1 MQTTNIFSNSQ
12 NPVLAAVL
20 LVVWY
25 VVVVIG
31 GNYYLAPYFPV
42 MSWVKPEDDFSKLQ
56 WNTANSHDPV
66 ISAAPLKTTSNE

>member
-1 MQTTNIFSNSQ
+1 MQTKAIFR
-12 NPVLAAVL
+12 NPLNDALFAVL
-20 LVVWY
+20 FVVWY
-25 VVVVIG
+25 AVVVIG
-31 GNYYLAPYFPV
+31 GVHFSAPYFPV